1 MSSLNLIIKIPIPIY
16 FSKFQY
22 PVLFGGPTPGADKDE
37 RAKEVLGWLNDF
49 IKPTGY
55 VAGTDHLTV
64 ADLALLASFSTMAAT
79 ENFDMTDYP
88 ETTAWFE
95 KVKGEVPNYET
106 ACGEGAAAFGA
117 FFKSKKE

>member
-1 MSSLNLIIKIPIPIY
+1 MYIY
-16 FSKFQY
+16 FSNFQY
-22 PVLFGGPTPGADKDE
+22 PVLFGGPTPGPEKDE

-64 ADLALLASFSTMAAT
+64 ADLALMASFSTMAAT
-79 ENFDMTDYP
+79 ENFDLTDYP

>member
-1 MSSLNLIIKIPIPIY
+1 MYI
-16 FSKFQY
+16 FWKFQY

-117 FFKSKKE
+117 FFKSKKEWFFTFKKE